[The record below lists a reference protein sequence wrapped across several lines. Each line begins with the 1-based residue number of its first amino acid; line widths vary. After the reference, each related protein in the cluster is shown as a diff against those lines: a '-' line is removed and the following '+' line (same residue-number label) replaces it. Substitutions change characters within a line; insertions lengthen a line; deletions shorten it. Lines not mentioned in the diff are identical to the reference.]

1 MPLDTALSTDV
12 RGLPLSG
19 LNDDQVKIYDALL
32 TDIYHYVPGTAGLL
46 ETLLEDAP
54 EFVLGHVLRGYSVMT
69 DGFKSGEG
77 AARGHLQRA
86 KTLISAA
93 TEREKLHVTA
103 LENWIN
109 GNFAGRNG
117 AWEEIIS
124 QWPRDLLAYRQL
136 TGTLFWSGD
145 KKRQL
150 TAALQTLQHWSPADA
165 GYGLVLGPMAFAL
178 EEAGHYAKAEAY
190 AKDALDINPTD
201 LWSLHALAHVF
212 EMQGRVKEGEARIE
226 EVQDRLNDFNLFRG
240 HIWWH
245 LALFKMAQDKLD
257 DALALVD
264 QQIYPNSST
273 FYLDIQNAASALS
286 RLEFQGV
293 DVGDRWN
300 RISEASEKTLGD
312 HNILFTVPHQAMA
325 LARTSDE
332 ASLNRALQTWAAGSD
347 DSTESRLA
355 AKAAEA
361 MAKFQS
367 KNYAQA
373 LEILYPIRFELAAL
387 GASHAQQDIYFQYMV
402 MAASEL
408 SEFSKVRNLLRERI
422 AARFETE
429 DDFAK
434 IKAKMTAI
442 DSVSTK
448 SDAAALLRGVL

>member
-12 RGLPLSG
+12 QGLPLSG

-54 EFVLGHVLRGYSVMT
+54 DFVLGHVLRGYSVMT
-69 DGFKSGEG
+69 DGFKSGDG
-77 AARGHLQRA
+77 AARGQLQRA

-145 KKRQL
+145 KKHQL

-293 DVGDRWN
+293 DVGIAGTEFPRPLKN
-300 RISEASEKTLGD
+300 AGRSQHSFYRAPSGD
-312 HNILFTVPHQAMA
+312 GF
-325 LARTSDE
+325 
-332 ASLNRALQTWAAGSD
+332 
-347 DSTESRLA
+347 
-355 AKAAEA
+355 
-361 MAKFQS
+361 
-367 KNYAQA
+367 
-373 LEILYPIRFELAAL
+373 
-387 GASHAQQDIYFQYMV
+387 GAH
-402 MAASEL
+402 
-408 SEFSKVRNLLRERI
+408 K
-422 AARFETE
+422 
-429 DDFAK
+429 
-434 IKAKMTAI
+434 
-442 DSVSTK
+442 
-448 SDAAALLRGVL
+448 